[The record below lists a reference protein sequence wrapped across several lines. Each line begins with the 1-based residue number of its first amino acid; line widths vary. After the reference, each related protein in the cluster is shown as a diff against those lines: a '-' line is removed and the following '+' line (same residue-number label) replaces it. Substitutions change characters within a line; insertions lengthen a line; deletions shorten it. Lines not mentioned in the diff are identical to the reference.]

1 MPDHELLH
9 LTCLMLNS
17 TPMATALLLS
27 ESILSISQAHTIINF
42 EIYTRNISFIDRSC
56 RDKERRVNLYACNI
70 FAYQP
75 LVAHPYTSE

>member
-9 LTCLMLNS
+9 LTCLMLSS

-42 EIYTRNISFIDRSC
+42 EIYTIGIFHLLIVLAEIS
-56 RDKERRVNLYACNI
+56 KVNLYACNI

>member
-17 TPMATALLLS
+17 TPIATALLLS

-42 EIYTRNISFIDRSC
+42 EIYTIEIFHLLIVLAEISKAELTCMHVTDLRI
-56 RDKERRVNLYACNI
+56 N
-70 FAYQP
+70 
-75 LVAHPYTSE
+75 H